1 MEINKFFKWRFK
13 KYKLKNNS
21 DKGFT
26 IIELLITTVII
37 GILASISVPS
47 AFKWVQKEK
56 QNSYL
61 RELVSYIELLKKE
74 TRRWNGSCSVRTN
87 TFAYNSFDSMT
98 RKRIPE
104 KAFIVQCKGMDNSQK
119 VRISQ
124 QVPRI
129 SENIFQE
136 VNQREFSFTPKGHLS
151 LPNNQSE
158 LVIVIGG
165 RPRGGFYQRPKCLII
180 EAPIGM
186 INNGVY
192 QQNYYFYSGRY
203 GNRQNYSLRKGFC
216 NKL

>member
-1 MEINKFFKWRFK
+1 MFGQKIKK
-13 KYKLKNNS
+13 KYLKKKLNE
-21 DKGFT
+21 GFT
-26 IIELLITTVII
+26 IIELLIATVII

-61 RELVSYIELLKKE
+61 RELISYFELLKKE

-87 TFAYNSFDSMT
+87 TFSFNSYDYVT
-98 RKRIPE
+98 RKREAE

-119 VRISQ
+119 LRIAQ

-151 LPNNQSE
+151 IPNNQSE

-203 GNRQNYSLRKGFC
+203 GNSQNYSLRKRFC

>member
-1 MEINKFFKWRFK
+1 MVKNMPRKKFKENK
-13 KYKLKNNS
+13 YLNNS
-21 DKGFT
+21 ENGFT
-26 IIELLITTVII
+26 IIELLIATVII
-37 GILASISVPS
+37 GILASLSVPS
-47 AFKWVQKEK
+47 AFKWVEKEK

-61 RELVSYIELLKKE
+61 RELISYIELVKKE
-74 TRRWNGSCSVRTN
+74 TRRWNGSCSLRTN
-87 TFAYNSFDSMT
+87 TFAYNSYDSVT
-98 RKRIPE
+98 RKRVAE

-119 VRISQ
+119 LRIAQ
-124 QVPRI
+124 QVPKI

-136 VNQREFSFTPKGHLS
+136 VNQRDFSFTPKGHLS

-158 LVIVIGG
+158 LILVIGG

-203 GNRQNYSLRKGFC
+203 GNRQNFSLRKGLC
-216 NKL
+216 YKL

>member
-1 MEINKFFKWRFK
+1 MFGQKIK
-13 KYKLKNNS
+13 KQYYKKNLNE
-21 DKGFT
+21 GFT
-26 IIELLITTVII
+26 IIELLIATVII

-61 RELVSYIELLKKE
+61 RELISYFELLKKE

-87 TFAYNSFDSMT
+87 TFSFNSYDFVT
-98 RKRIPE
+98 RKRVAE

-119 VRISQ
+119 LRIAQ

-151 LPNNQSE
+151 IPNNQSE